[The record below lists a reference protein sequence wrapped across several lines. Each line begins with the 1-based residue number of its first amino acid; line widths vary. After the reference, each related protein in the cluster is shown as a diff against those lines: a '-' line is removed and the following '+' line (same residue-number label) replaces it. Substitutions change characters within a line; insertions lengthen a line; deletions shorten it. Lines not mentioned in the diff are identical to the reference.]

1 MFQCFGGKVKKA
13 AAEDGVDTDV
23 KRQRENKSS
32 ISRVGQAYIT
42 TDGAA
47 VHEDKLV
54 GNAEGSL
61 KK

>member
-13 AAEDGVDTDV
+13 TAEDGVDTDV

-32 ISRVGQAYIT
+32 ISRVGQSYIT
-42 TDGAA
+42 TDGA